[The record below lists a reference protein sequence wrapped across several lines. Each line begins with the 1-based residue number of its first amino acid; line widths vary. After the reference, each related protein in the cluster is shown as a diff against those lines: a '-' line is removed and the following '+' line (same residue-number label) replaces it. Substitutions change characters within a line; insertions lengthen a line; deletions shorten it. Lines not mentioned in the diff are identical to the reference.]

1 MADRRQTL
9 EALYRAPLAEFVS
22 ERKRLAAA
30 LRAAGDE
37 DAAKEL
43 SHRRRPPASA
53 WAVNQL
59 YWQARDAF
67 DALLAA
73 GARLRKGDLGETNAY
88 RTALGEMRR
97 RAAAVLESASHAA
110 TAATLGRVTGTPAAL
125 AAAGSFDPDP
135 PGALSADREP
145 PGFDTP
151 GMQVPTAERRAQRD
165 IKPRTTPASVN
176 ESERDRVAARAE
188 ERARKHAERQAREA
202 ERR

>member
-1 MADRRQTL
+1 MADRRQGLETL
-9 EALYRAPLAEFVS
+9 YKAPLAEFIS
-22 ERKRLAAA
+22 ERKRLAAE

-37 DAAKEL
+37 DAAQEL
-43 SHRRRPPASA
+43 SRRRRPTASA

-73 GARLRKGDLGETNAY
+73 GARLRKGDLGETSAY
-88 RTALGEMRR
+88 RTALGELRK
-97 RAAAVLESASHAA
+97 RAAAVLEGASHSASA
-110 TAATLGRVTGTPAAL
+110 TTLSRVTGTLAAL

-151 GMQVPTAERRAQRD
+151 GMQV
-165 IKPRTTPASVN
+165 
-176 ESERDRVAARAE
+176 
-188 ERARKHAERQAREA
+188 
-202 ERR
+202 